1 MTKTTS
7 DDLKGPLEGEVSGIG
22 GIRVVLVN
30 LAEWAKSPFSGL
42 AHDLNASQLIE
53 ALKQLGYFIDR
64 PVGWGRGGYCTKN
77 ASAFSACG
85 DCLSARELREGVPD
99 QRAVGVKLPPCVTVP
114 RNRHRDLVAFDDFSI
129 RNFRAEWRYDS
140 NPVADAEAS

>member
-42 AHDLNASQLIE
+42 AHDLNASQFE
-53 ALKQLGYFIDR
+53 ALRQLGYFIDR
-64 PVGWGRGGYCTKN
+64 PAGVGKGRV
-77 ASAFSACG
+77 
-85 DCLSARELREGVPD
+85 LRKGRIGVL
-99 QRAVGVKLPPCVTVP
+99 RL
-114 RNRHRDLVAFDDFSI
+114 R
-129 RNFRAEWRYDS
+129 
-140 NPVADAEAS
+140 